1 MNGLHP
7 SDMELQ
13 QYVLDKI
20 VCPADVLAHVD
31 GCADC
36 QAAIAVYGL
45 LFGALEQQPRAE
57 FNFDAAAL
65 VMGAVEAAEAG
76 RAEAGRAPK
85 AEGRQRSGG
94 MGRQRSDGLAMA
106 AIIAIVGGVPA
117 WLFRK
122 NAFYVF
128 TGVSAVF
135 LYLMVG
141 AALMFVVLRIVAM
154 YRKYQRRMQALQ
166 FY

>member
-1 MNGLHP
+1 MSGVHP

-13 QYVLDKI
+13 QYVLDKF
-20 VCPADVLAHVD
+20 VCPADVLVHVD

-36 QAAIAVYGL
+36 QAAIAAYGL
-45 LFGALEQQPRAE
+45 LFGELEQQPPAA
-57 FNFDAAAL
+57 FGFDASAL
-65 VMGAVEAAEAG
+65 VMEAVMAEAELTPS
-76 RAEAGRAPK
+76 RKDTHFKYFMAG
-85 AEGRQRSGG
+85 
-94 MGRQRSDGLAMA
+94 
-106 AIIAIVGGVPA
+106 IILFITGVPA

-141 AALMFVVLRIVAM
+141 AALMILLLRGRTM

>member
-65 VMGAVEAAEAG
+65 VMERVMEEEAGAVEVAAGTTPVKKRED
-76 RAEAGRAPK
+76 
-85 AEGRQRSGG
+85 RSF
-94 MGRQRSDGLAMA
+94 SFAMA
-106 AIIAIVGGVPA
+106 GIIAIVGGIPA